1 MCNKKPITV
10 KYPNFNPNEE
20 NPYQEEMDKLLDISL
35 TEASTTRSIKNIN
48 ECLTKSLKSKYG
60 IRDKEQ
66 LKEAVNETLKIHG
79 MSAQNFDP
87 LSTISKLTFGED
99 KNVNNYSVDDN
110 ANKTCVNMEGICGE
124 AFLPYKKV
132 AGYDYEY
139 QSLKEIFGKD
149 EAKKCCASMYD
160 LSLALNDST
169 KITIP
174 YCYCID
180 ASKLVIQG
188 RNFGQVHSSPAHRV
202 NTYISILCDTIREI
216 SFNIAGACLHH
227 SQGLIMQENGNLVY
241 KNIKDLVNSTTLP
254 MTYSNYQGDW
264 EYADISSRNLK
275 VMENG
280 KFVKVN
286 KLMRRKYDGNIYE
299 VTTKSGKTVKC
310 SKDHKFKVL
319 FKGRDIEV
327 KAEDLQLY
335 DTVYN
340 TMITTN
346 LPVDKNSK
354 DYKRGQFI
362 GMLCGDGCI
371 TNQYETRLSVHKEQ
385 MYINEAYKSFVK
397 ENYNKDVSLTEDKRS
412 PLYDSRFC
420 STEAHDDICKDIVGI
435 DAKSKHINIKDK
447 SIDYLVGF
455 LDGLFVTDG
464 YYNKSIGLSS
474 ISEELIKNVYDICKI
489 LNIKT
494 SDIRFYDSNRGN
506 RNGIY
511 SVNLSLKIFNYL
523 DLFQKKAKSNKR
535 FVGKRIDEMAYFGCN
550 AFSHSSGLSTGNK
563 IKTYKERDVK
573 IHAPVT
579 DVVVDIKKM
588 NNDDEYVYEIETESH
603 WYSVGGLLTHNCA
616 IGSFFL
622 DIAHLAIYKERIT
635 LDDLR
640 TDKKTRKYIGN
651 CLQQF
656 IHSVNHYSR
665 NSVESPFTNVS
676 CFDRD
681 KLINLISD
689 ENYGWYFPKKAA
701 VVEDNE
707 LENNKEVF
715 KDFVLDYIEE
725 LQEIYIDIFDAGDPL
740 RNGLQ
745 FPFPVTTCNLS
756 ITVDENGERRLTN
769 PDDKLYNYIVGKDIS
784 KYNIYCSEGT
794 KVASCCRLL
803 SDAEMLGLGEG
814 VNSFG
819 GSQISLGSHR
829 VVTTDMFRAAC
840 EATSYDDFKKILT
853 ERVEES
859 AKILQAH
866 RVLLHKLEKCGTQP
880 WISNGW
886 INMSH
891 LFSTFGCVGYVEAD
905 KLLKY
910 KFNHKDFDYMKDF
923 LVYFNNECKRVAE
936 SYKMIW
942 NIEAIPAEGMAPK
955 LAKADKIIF
964 GDENGC
970 YNGTDFKMPDI
981 LANQWCSLW
990 EDHTIYE
997 KMKRDGQIQKLMT
1010 GGSIVHINIDSK
1022 ITRSQAKRLIEDSV
1036 KFGMAHFA
1044 LNACYVECQECGTV
1058 VKGYLDECPNCHSTH
1073 LNHYSRVIG
1082 YFSKVESWGKVRRE
1096 KDFPNRKFLNPNDI
1110 KRELGD

>member
-35 TEASTTRSIKNIN
+35 TEASTTRSIKNVN

-66 LKEAVNETLKIHG
+66 LKESVNEIANIHG
-79 MSAQNFDP
+79 ISARHFDP
-87 LSTISKLTFGED
+87 LATISKLTFGED

-110 ANKTCVNMEGICGE
+110 ANKTSINMEGISGE
-124 AFLPYKKV
+124 AFLPYKKI
-132 AGYDYEY
+132 AGYDYLY
-139 QSLKEIFGKD
+139 QSLKELFGKD

-202 NTYISILCDTIREI
+202 NTYVSILCDTIREI
-216 SFNIAGACLHH
+216 SFNIAGA
-227 SQGLIMQENGNLVY
+227 
-241 KNIKDLVNSTTLP
+241 
-254 MTYSNYQGDW
+254 
-264 EYADISSRNLK
+264 
-275 VMENG
+275 
-280 KFVKVN
+280 
-286 KLMRRKYDGNIYE
+286 
-299 VTTKSGKTVKC
+299 
-310 SKDHKFKVL
+310 
-319 FKGRDIEV
+319 
-327 KAEDLQLY
+327 
-335 DTVYN
+335 
-340 TMITTN
+340 
-346 LPVDKNSK
+346 
-354 DYKRGQFI
+354 
-362 GMLCGDGCI
+362 
-371 TNQYETRLSVHKEQ
+371 
-385 MYINEAYKSFVK
+385 
-397 ENYNKDVSLTEDKRS
+397 
-412 PLYDSRFC
+412 
-420 STEAHDDICKDIVGI
+420 
-435 DAKSKHINIKDK
+435 
-447 SIDYLVGF
+447 
-455 LDGLFVTDG
+455 
-464 YYNKSIGLSS
+464 
-474 ISEELIKNVYDICKI
+474 
-489 LNIKT
+489 
-494 SDIRFYDSNRGN
+494 
-506 RNGIY
+506 
-511 SVNLSLKIFNYL
+511 
-523 DLFQKKAKSNKR
+523 
-535 FVGKRIDEMAYFGCN
+535 
-550 AFSHSSGLSTGNK
+550 
-563 IKTYKERDVK
+563 
-573 IHAPVT
+573 
-579 DVVVDIKKM
+579 
-588 NNDDEYVYEIETESH
+588 
-603 WYSVGGLLTHNCA
+603 CA

-640 TDKKTRKYIGN
+640 TDKRTRKYIGN

-707 LENNKEVF
+707 LENSKEVF
-715 KDFVLDYIEE
+715 RDFVLDYIEE

-829 VVTTDMFRAAC
+829 VVTTDMFRVAC

-970 YNGTDFKMPDI
+970 YNGTDFEMPDI

-1082 YFSKVESWGKVRRE
+1082 YFSRVESWGKVRRE
-1096 KDFPNRKFLNPNDI
+1096 KDFPNRKFLKPNDI
-1110 KRELGD
+1110 KRELGE